1 MLPASPDKIGVF
13 VAGGPAPGINAV
25 IKGIV
30 QEAENV
36 DVRVSGYLD
45 GARGLVH
52 DHFVDLNRRIVENV
66 HILGGSI
73 LGTSRYRIDEE
84 GGDLERIVSQLH
96 REGVDGLIS
105 IGGEGTLQLADCLRR
120 AGLRVVHVPKTIDN
134 DIAGL
139 EQSFG
144 FDTAVHEAGRMLSAV
159 KLDAEAGDHW
169 FVVEIMGR
177 YTGHL
182 ALEAG
187 LSAGCT
193 RVLIPE
199 DGPINVDDLLALM
212 QTRAACG
219 QDWGVI
225 LVAESAHFG
234 EGYITRY
241 GRLGGVAEE
250 LANRLDQHCQTAG
263 LRRSIRTSNLGYFL
277 RCARPTAFDRAY
289 AAKLG
294 YGAARFILDPQLSG
308 QMVTVEH
315 DHLVGVP
322 MEEVAGKTKPVDLG
336 GVRYAALCAMAG
348 YESARVTLAGQKRA
362 LDGAAKAI
370 RWLDYHA
377 DLETIRALAMRLGVP
392 AETVIEVL
400 QELARLDEAG
410 EGT

>member
-1 MLPASPDKIGVF
+1 VKRIGVF

-30 QEAENV
+30 QEAENAG
-36 DVRVSGYLD
+36 VRVAGYVD
-45 GARGLVH
+45 GARGLVNA
-52 DHFVDLNRRIVENV
+52 HFVDLTRRMVENI
-66 HILGGSI
+66 HILGGTI
-73 LGTSRYRIDEE
+73 LGTSRYRIDDE
-84 GGDLERIVSQLH
+84 GRDLARIVAQLQ
-96 REGVDGLIS
+96 RDGVDALIS

-139 EQSFG
+139 DQSFG
-144 FDTAVHEAGRMLSAV
+144 FDTAVHTAARMLTAV

-169 FVVEIMGR
+169 FAVEIMGR

-182 ALEAG
+182 ALQAG
-187 LSAGCT
+187 LAAACT

-199 DGPINVDDLLALM
+199 DGPIDVEGLIGLM
-212 QTRAACG
+212 RTRAACG
-219 QDWGVI
+219 QDWGVL
-225 LVAESAHFG
+225 LVAESANFG
-234 EGYITRY
+234 QGYITRY

-250 LANRLDQHCQTAG
+250 LAQRLDERCAAEG

-277 RCARPTAFDRAY
+277 RCARPTAYDRAY
-289 AAKLG
+289 AAELG
-294 YGAARFILDPQLSG
+294 YGAVRFILDPARSG
-308 QMVTVEH
+308 QMVTVKD

-322 MEEVAGKTKPVDLG
+322 MEAVAGETKPVDLT
-336 GVRYAALCAMAG
+336 GVRYAALQAVAG

-377 DLETIRALAMRLGVP
+377 DLDTVTSLAMRLGVP
-392 AETVIEVL
+392 VETVIDVL
-400 QELARLDEAG
+400 QELSQLQRKPPAAPP
-410 EGT
+410 